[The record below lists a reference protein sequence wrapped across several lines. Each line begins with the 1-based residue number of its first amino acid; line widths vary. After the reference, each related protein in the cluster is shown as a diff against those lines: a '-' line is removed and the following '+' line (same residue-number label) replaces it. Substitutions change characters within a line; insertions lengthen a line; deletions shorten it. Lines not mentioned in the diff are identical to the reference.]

1 MLFNKNLVII
11 RGGGDLATGIVYRL
25 HKAGFPVVV
34 LELKRPLP
42 VRRRVAVATAI
53 LENKITIEDL
63 HAQRVESVDE
73 AMQLIQQGI
82 IPVMVSPQL
91 TIDNWQSTIDNSHT
105 FHSD

>member
-1 MLFNKNLVII
+1 M

-53 LENKITIEDL
+53 LEKQNHHRRPARPASRIARGS
-63 HAQRVESVDE
+63 HAVNPKGNHPCHDF
-73 AMQLIQQGI
+73 
-82 IPVMVSPQL
+82 SP
-91 TIDNWQSTIDNSHT
+91 IDN
-105 FHSD
+105 